1 MNEQQ
6 ERRECCIEID
16 KRLSKLEWGH
26 NELEKFSKQMHSDQL
41 SLKQELNKISATLS
55 QIKWMVVGIL
65 IAYLITKGNFTEILM
80 FLP

>member
-1 MNEQQ
+1 MIEQQ

-16 KRLSKLEWGH
+16 KRLTKLEWSH
-26 NELEKFSKQMHSDQL
+26 DQLENFSKQMHLDQL
-41 SLKQELNKISATLS
+41 NLKHELNKISATLS

-65 IAYLITKGNFTEILM
+65 IAYLVTKGDFTKILM

>member
-1 MNEQQ
+1 MIEQQ

-16 KRLSKLEWGH
+16 KRLTKLEWSH
-26 NELEKFSKQMHSDQL
+26 DQLENFSKQMHSDQL

-65 IAYLITKGNFTEILM
+65 MAYLITKGDFTKLLM